1 MTKTIL
7 GFVILIIL
15 QFISNLIIGILPIKF
30 PAPILG
36 MVIFV
41 ILLQAKIIKEEW
53 IKNICEL
60 LLKHMALLFI
70 PLFVGIIVY
79 FDLIK
84 TNILPMVDDYVK
96 NSKLNIKVFAESKS
110 VVDSLRPFTALSA
123 RVFNRNS
130 IESCDAVMFFDYP
143 ADKQALCEIL
153 EKTSATSIHLMN
165 YDVKHFSQEEFL
177 QTSFKM
183 LKYAVNY
190 NNGVVELYKFASF
203 LGKSNDVLGLLFSV
217 FAEIGLV
224 KILSQNAETITISLD
239 ETVSLSKVLHTETYS
254 RLQEAVVECEE
265 FQALLLTEDLD
276 KIQELFSL

>member
-84 TNILPMVDDYVK
+84 TNILPILLAIFLITTLIMV
-96 NSKLNIKVFAESKS
+96 
-110 VVDSLRPFTALSA
+110 FTALF
-123 RVFNRNS
+123 V
-130 IESCDAVMFFDYP
+130 
-143 ADKQALCEIL
+143 
-153 EKTSATSIHLMN
+153 
-165 YDVKHFSQEEFL
+165 
-177 QTSFKM
+177 
-183 LKYAVNY
+183 
-190 NNGVVELYKFASF
+190 
-203 LGKSNDVLGLLFSV
+203 
-217 FAEIGLV
+217 
-224 KILSQNAETITISLD
+224 ETIIKFT
-239 ETVSLSKVLHTETYS
+239 
-254 RLQEAVVECEE
+254 RLAKMKKGGKN
-265 FQALLLTEDLD
+265 A
-276 KIQELFSL
+276 